1 MKFYDITYDNACD
14 SRNSAVIPSN
24 FYSDRRISL
33 PTSTS
38 ILIFIDRRKE
48 SLADKTVDGRNGDS
62 GKWAQSRN
70 FAGRVSFYG
79 KTFSDT
85 RRTRAAG
92 RQFRRS
98 TGTAYCE
105 SYELRNGNC
114 APAFRK
120 LPDENIQWPARCSI
134 ATDNRIK
141 RRKCGPW
148 ERYLPPT
155 SYEINGSLGKK
166 RTKK

>member
-1 MKFYDITYDNACD
+1 MVET
-14 SRNSAVIPSN
+14 
-24 FYSDRRISL
+24 RI
-33 PTSTS
+33 
-38 ILIFIDRRKE
+38 RE
-48 SLADKTVDGRNGDS
+48 NGRNHAIS
-62 GKWAQSRN
+62 PVVYHFMEKLQ
-70 FAGRVSFYG
+70 
-79 KTFSDT
+79 FSDT

-166 RTKK
+166 RTKNKRRKRNERKRA